1 MRSPTIRTST
11 PWPSS
16 AIPTS
21 GLGERICAVVV
32 ANGEAP
38 NLDDLIAHA
47 RARRL
52 PKHHWPEVL
61 RIVETMPT
69 TPAGKIRKAD
79 LRAIVTGDGTA
90 SGDGA

>member
-1 MRSPTIRTST
+1 MRSPTIPASA

-16 AIPTS
+16 AIPDER
-21 GLGERICAVVV
+21 LGERICAVVV
-32 ANGEAP
+32 ARGDAP
-38 NLDDLIAHA
+38 SLDDLIAHA

-61 RIVETMPT
+61 RIAETMPM

-79 LRAIVTGDGTA
+79 LRAIVTGDGAA
-90 SGDGA
+90 SGDGT

>member
-1 MRSPTIRTST
+1 MRLPTTQDVNAVAVIGHPDER
-11 PWPSS
+11 
-16 AIPTS
+16 
-21 GLGERICAVVV
+21 LGERICAVVV

>member
-1 MRSPTIRTST
+1 MRSPTIQTST
-11 PWPSS
+11 PWPSL

-21 GLGERICAVVV
+21 AWGERICAVVV

-38 NLDDLIAHA
+38 SLDDLIAHA
-47 RARRL
+47 QARRL

-61 RIVETMPT
+61 RVVDTMPM

-79 LRAIVTGDGTA
+79 LRAVVTGDGPG
-90 SGDGA
+90 SGEVA